1 MDISLHLLTSMD
13 NIDSESVHCIPA
25 DVVPVHPGD
34 EHLPLV
40 VVAEEAADHGEA
52 GGARHGGDESG
63 GQLPSAPRS
72 MTSAAL
78 AAAAGLQSH
87 QTSLHATSLT
97 STFTVSVESFTKI
110 HCNSTGDHHRMFEQ

>member
-13 NIDSESVHCIPA
+13 NIDSESINCIPA

-52 GGARHGGDESG
+52 GGARHGRDEEESG
-63 GQLPSAPRS
+63 GLPSAPRS

-78 AAAAGLQSH
+78 AAAGLQSH
-87 QTSLHATSLT
+87 QTSLRTTNRLEHLL
-97 STFTVSVESFTKI
+97 F
-110 HCNSTGDHHRMFEQ
+110 